1 VNGNEEAKK
10 RGSKDWNKIAEKS
23 SNHPD
28 RSRKEKLSEY
38 SEIRDGMGGKC
49 IKRSP
54 PRTPLPPRPGPPR

>member
-10 RGSKDWNKIAEKS
+10 RGSKDWNKIAEKR
-23 SNHPD
+23 SNQPD
-28 RSRKEKLSEY
+28 RSRKSKLSEY
-38 SEIRDGMGGKC
+38 SERDGMGGKC